1 MCLVSSLRRGCE
13 AGPREERRLMRV
25 RMVGAGR
32 VEEAERNKSTG
43 GPGGGL
49 DMWGLSH
56 WP

>member
-32 VEEAERNKSTG
+32 VEEAKCNKRGLGADWICG
-43 GPGGGL
+43 G
-49 DMWGLSH
+49 
-56 WP
+56 